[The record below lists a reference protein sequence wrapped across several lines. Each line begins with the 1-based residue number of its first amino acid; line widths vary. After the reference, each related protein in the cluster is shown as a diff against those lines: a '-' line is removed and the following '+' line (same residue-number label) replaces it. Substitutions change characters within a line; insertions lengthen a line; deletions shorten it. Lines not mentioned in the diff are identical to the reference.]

1 MGNCSNALN
10 DQRRER
16 EKNKKNIIEQ
26 NNDEQNKENL
36 SQNHQ
41 IINENNLKSSIQK
54 DNINYYLVCPDCLM
68 RSPHIEKFYYDDNT
82 KQFLV
87 KYTCIC
93 NNIMNSK
100 EVPFLTIL
108 TQEEPLNMCTLH
120 LESKLIAYCNS
131 CKRAICSICKDEL
144 HIGHNI
150 DSDIIR
156 NSISKDDADNMLKI
170 LKEKEQQF
178 NEDIDKNEEKMEN
191 GIDNMIRKLNEEKIN
206 YKQQIKNYKDN
217 NLKTFDFL
225 KNLYSR
231 YINNF
236 EENNNN
242 KVKNL
247 IINQD
252 NNINHNDIMISNHMN
267 KFIIKNTKIQLL
279 DTNIDE
285 IINQYNEEQKELKL
299 NYEFGFS
306 NYERNSIKESVNNNF
321 KNKSIKIEESLK
333 SSDNKFKK
341 IKNTNFM
348 CTKTIEGHIE
358 KIVSLI
364 ELSSGQLASG
374 SYDETIR
381 IWNSTYEKVDII
393 IEVKSRILCLLEFEK
408 NKILCGTNDNIINL
422 YEINSLNYEFIY
434 SFIGHTLWVNC
445 LTKINNNYFASA
457 SNDTKIKIWDFYNK
471 KCIKTLEGH
480 EDCILSIILLKK
492 NNLLC
497 SGAADLTIRIWE
509 WEKNSCLFVLKGHS
523 KWVKCL
529 LELDNGILA
538 SGSDDKTIKLWKE
551 NVNIKTLIEHT
562 NSIRSICQINKNYFA
577 SGSFDC
583 TIKIWEINSWEC
595 VQTLVGHDSNIICII
610 SLNNINYIK
619 SSQIDYMNYP
629 PMIASSS
636 NDKTIKIW
644 LENF

>member
-242 KVKNL
+242 KIKNL

-279 DTNIDE
+279 DTNA
-285 IINQYNEEQKELKL
+285 K
-299 NYEFGFS
+299 
-306 NYERNSIKESVNNNF
+306 RA
-321 KNKSIKIEESLK
+321 
-333 SSDNKFKK
+333 K
-341 IKNTNFM
+341 IK
-348 CTKTIEGHIE
+348 
-358 KIVSLI
+358 L
-364 ELSSGQLASG
+364 
-374 SYDETIR
+374 
-381 IWNSTYEKVDII
+381 
-393 IEVKSRILCLLEFEK
+393 
-408 NKILCGTNDNIINL
+408 
-422 YEINSLNYEFIY
+422 
-434 SFIGHTLWVNC
+434 
-445 LTKINNNYFASA
+445 
-457 SNDTKIKIWDFYNK
+457 
-471 KCIKTLEGH
+471 
-480 EDCILSIILLKK
+480 
-492 NNLLC
+492 
-497 SGAADLTIRIWE
+497 
-509 WEKNSCLFVLKGHS
+509 
-523 KWVKCL
+523 
-529 LELDNGILA
+529 
-538 SGSDDKTIKLWKE
+538 
-551 NVNIKTLIEHT
+551 
-562 NSIRSICQINKNYFA
+562 
-577 SGSFDC
+577 
-583 TIKIWEINSWEC
+583 
-595 VQTLVGHDSNIICII
+595 
-610 SLNNINYIK
+610 
-619 SSQIDYMNYP
+619 
-629 PMIASSS
+629 
-636 NDKTIKIW
+636 
-644 LENF
+644 